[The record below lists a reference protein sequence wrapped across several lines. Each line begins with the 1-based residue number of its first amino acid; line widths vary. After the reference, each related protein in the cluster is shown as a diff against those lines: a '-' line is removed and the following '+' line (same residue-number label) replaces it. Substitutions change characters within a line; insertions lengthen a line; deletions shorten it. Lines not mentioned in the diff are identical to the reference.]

1 MLTFRGGA
9 AGALLLASAGLLAAA
24 PVAHTEPAPAGVTIT
39 ADLTLTE
46 DGVLRVTETVGVPAD
61 GNFTMS
67 LPLRVQIDDDVER
80 VFKVTDVTATGAGT
94 ATTANDQFVVEAKP
108 GESTFTYSVHNTV
121 ADAPGTQ
128 VFHWLGVLNAD
139 IAALDVSVISPSY
152 QMGIVDCK
160 LGPAGNA
167 RPCADVHTE
176 PDGVLYLTQ
185 TDLRKGDAIDLTL
198 QMPPGT
204 VPANADVRDGSAAGP
219 FSFTAPV
226 FAAFGA
232 LLAALAAMIGYIL
245 FARKRAAEAVAGNDT
260 FEPLTQQGGRVEFT
274 TPDGVLP
281 GEAGLLLDEQVDP
294 VDIAATVVDL
304 AVRRYLWIAPVN
316 ARGENDWRISR
327 VNAPDDQLRDYERTV
342 YDMLLPEGT
351 DTVAVRELRA
361 PGRVELEPV
370 RAAMRADAVL
380 TGAFA
385 DPKQR
390 ALPRWIGAALIA
402 VGVVTTV
409 ALALTSGHALVGVAI
424 ALAGGAAM
432 LLPNYLPTR
441 TTFGDTT
448 VGRVRAMQRGLDTVA
463 REQIPPIDQETVFS
477 RALPYTV
484 ISGRADNWIR
494 AFRDMDPSADSQPGL
509 YWFAG
514 YDRDR
519 DLHRFASQFPFF
531 ITALEGALS
540 ASPGTQRAAR

>member
-61 GNFTMS
+61 GSFTMS

-232 LLAALAAMIGYIL
+232 LLAALAAMIGYVL
-245 FARKRAAEAVAGNDT
+245 FARKRAAQAVAGNDT
-260 FEPLTQQGGRVEFT
+260 FEPLTQQGGRVDFT

-316 ARGENDWRISR
+316 ARGEDDWRISR
-327 VNAPDDQLRDYERTV
+327 VNAPDDQLRDYERVV

-361 PGRVELEPV
+361 PGRVQLEPI
-370 RAAMRADAVL
+370 RAAMRADAVT

-402 VGVVTTV
+402 VGAVTTV

-448 VGRVRAMQRGLDTVA
+448 VGRIRAMQRGLDTVA
-463 REQIPPIDQETVFS
+463 RQQIPPIDQETVFS

-484 ISGRADNWIR
+484 ISGRADNWVR
-494 AFRDMDPSADSQPGL
+494 TFRDMDPSADSQPGL

-531 ITALEGALS
+531 ITALEGAFN
-540 ASPGTQRAAR
+540 PR

>member
-9 AGALLLASAGLLAAA
+9 AGALLLAAAGVLAAL
-24 PVAHTEPAPAGVTIT
+24 PVANTEPAPIGVTIT

-46 DGVLRVTETVGVPAD
+46 AGVLEVTETVGVPAD
-61 GNFTMS
+61 GNFTMA
-67 LPLRVQIDDDVER
+67 LPLRLKVGDDVER
-80 VFKVTDVTATGAGT
+80 VFKVTDVTASGAGT
-94 ATTANDQFVVEAKP
+94 ATTVDDQFVVEAKP
-108 GESTFTYSVHNTV
+108 GESKFTYSVHNTV
-121 ADAPGTQ
+121 SDVPGTQ
-128 VFHWLGVLNAD
+128 VFHWLGVVGAD

-167 RPCADVHTE
+167 KPCADVHTE
-176 PDGVLYLTQ
+176 PDGVLYLSQ
-185 TDLRKGDAIDLTL
+185 RDLRKGDAIDLTL
-198 QMPPGT
+198 QLPPGT
-204 VPANADVRDGSAAGP
+204 VPANADVRGGDSNGFFA
-219 FSFTAPV
+219 FTAPV

-232 LLAALAAMIGYIL
+232 LLLALAGMIAYVL
-245 FARKRAAEAVAGNDT
+245 LARKRAAAALAGSDA
-260 FEPLTQQGGRVEFT
+260 FEPLVQQGGRVDFT
-274 TPDGVLP
+274 SPDGVLP
-281 GEAGLLLDEQVDP
+281 GEAGLLLDEHVDP

-304 AVRRYLWIAPVN
+304 AVRRYLWITPVN
-316 ARGENDWRISR
+316 ARGEDDWRISR
-327 VNAPDDQLRDYERTV
+327 VNAPDDQLRDYERVV

-361 PGRVELEPV
+361 PGRMQLEPV
-370 RAAMRADAVL
+370 RAAMRADAVA

-390 ALPRWIGAALIA
+390 ALPRWIGVALIA
-402 VGVVTTV
+402 LGVIATVT
-409 ALALTSGHALVGVAI
+409 LALTSGHALVGVAI
-424 ALAGGAAM
+424 ALAGVAAV

-441 TTFGDTT
+441 TTLGDT
-448 VGRVRAMQRGLDTVA
+448 VAGRVRAMQRGLDAVA

-519 DLHRFASQFPFF
+519 NLHRFAGQFPFF
-531 ITALEGALS
+531 ITALEGAFN
-540 ASPGTQRAAR
+540 PR

>member
-9 AGALLLASAGLLAAA
+9 AGALLLAAASLLVAA
-24 PVAHTEPAPAGVTIT
+24 PVAHTEPAPNGVTIT

-67 LPLRVQIDDDVER
+67 LPLRLKIGDDVER
-80 VFKVTDVTATGAGT
+80 VFEVTDVTASGSGT
-94 ATTANDQFVVEAKP
+94 ATTVDDQFVVEAKP
-108 GESTFTYSVHNTV
+108 GESKFTYAVHNTV

-139 IAALDVSVISPSY
+139 IAVLDVSVISPSY

-167 RPCADVHTE
+167 KPCADVRTE
-176 PDGVLYLTQ
+176 PDGVLYLSQ

-198 QMPPGT
+198 QLPPGT
-204 VPANADVRDGSAAGP
+204 VPANADVRDGNAAGA

-226 FAAFGA
+226 FAAFGV
-232 LLAALAAMIGYIL
+232 LLAALAAMAAYVL
-245 FARKRAAEAVAGNDT
+245 TARKRAAAAVAGSES
-260 FEPLTQQGGRVEFT
+260 FEPVAQQGGRVEFVS
-274 TPDGVLP
+274 PDGVLP

-316 ARGENDWRISR
+316 ARGEDDWRISR
-327 VNAPDDQLRDYERTV
+327 VNAPDDQLRDYERAV

-361 PGRVELEPV
+361 PGRVELEPI
-370 RAAMRADAVL
+370 RAATRADAVL

-385 DPKQR
+385 DPKQL

-402 VGVVTTV
+402 VGAIITV

-448 VGRVRAMQRGLDTVA
+448 VGRIRAMQRGLDAVV

-494 AFRDMDPSADSQPGL
+494 AFRDMDPSADSQPGV

-531 ITALEGALS
+531 ITALESAFS
-540 ASPGTQRAAR
+540 PASP

>member
-9 AGALLLASAGLLAAA
+9 AGALLLAAAGLLMAA
-24 PVAHTEPAPAGVTIT
+24 PLAHTEPATTGVSIT

-46 DGVLRVTETVGVPAD
+46 TGVLEVIETVAVPAD

-67 LPLRVQIDDDVER
+67 LPLRLKVGDDVER
-80 VFKVTDVTATGAGT
+80 VFKVTDVTASGSGT
-94 ATTANDQFVVEAKP
+94 ATTVNDQFVVEAEP
-108 GESTFTYSVHNTV
+108 GESKFTYTVHNTV
-121 ADAPGTQ
+121 SDMPGTQ

-139 IAALDVSVISPSY
+139 IAVLDVSVISPSF

-160 LGPAGNA
+160 LGSAGNA
-167 RPCADVHTE
+167 KPCADVHTE
-176 PDGVLYLTQ
+176 PDGVLYLHQ

-204 VPANADVRDGSAAGP
+204 VPANADVRGGGTGP
-219 FSFTAPV
+219 FAFTTPV
-226 FAAFGA
+226 LAAFGVL
-232 LLAALAAMIGYIL
+232 LLALAGMIAYVL
-245 FARKRAAEAVAGNDT
+245 LARKRAAAAVRGSDAFD
-260 FEPLTQQGGRVEFT
+260 PLIQQGGRVEFVS
-274 TPDGVLP
+274 PDGVLP
-281 GEAGLLLDEQVDP
+281 GEAGLIIDEHADP

-304 AVRRYLWIAPVN
+304 AVRRYLWITPVN
-316 ARGENDWRISR
+316 ARGEDDWRISR

-351 DTVAVRELRA
+351 DTVAVRELRT
-361 PGRVELEPV
+361 PGRLQLDPI
-370 RAAMRADAVL
+370 RAAMRNDAVA

-402 VGVVTTV
+402 LGVIITVT
-409 ALALTSGHALVGVAI
+409 LALTSGHALVGVAI
-424 ALAGGAAM
+424 VLAGGAAL
-432 LLPNYLPTR
+432 LLPNYLPIR
-441 TTFGDTT
+441 TPLGDT
-448 VGRVRAMQRGLDTVA
+448 VAGRIRAMHRGLDTVT
-463 REQIPPIDQETVFS
+463 RDRIPPIDQETIFS

-494 AFRDMDPSADSQPGL
+494 TFRDMNPADDSQPGL

-514 YDRDR
+514 YDRDPN
-519 DLHRFASQFPFF
+519 LHRFAAQFPFF
-531 ITALEGALS
+531 ITALEGAFN
-540 ASPGTQRAAR
+540 PR

>member
-9 AGALLLASAGLLAAA
+9 AGALLLASVGLFAAA

-39 ADLTLTE
+39 ADLTLTD
-46 DGVLRVTETVGVPAD
+46 DGVLEVVETVGVPAD

-67 LPLRVQIDDDVER
+67 LPLRLKIGDDVER

-94 ATTANDQFVVEAKP
+94 ATTVSDQFVVEANP
-108 GESTFTYSVHNTV
+108 GESKFTYSIHNTV
-121 ADAPGTQ
+121 SDAPGTQ

-139 IAALDVSVISPSY
+139 IAALDVSVISPSF

-160 LGPAGNA
+160 LGPAGNT
-167 RPCADVHTE
+167 RPCADVHVE
-176 PDGVLYLTQ
+176 PDGVLYLSQ

-198 QMPPGT
+198 QMPPST
-204 VPANADVRDGSAAGP
+204 VPANADIRDSSSAGAFSLTGP
-219 FSFTAPV
+219 V
-226 FAAFGA
+226 YAAFGA
-232 LLAALAAMIGYIL
+232 LLLALAAMVAYVL
-245 FARKRAAEAVAGNDT
+245 TARKRAATATAGSDA
-260 FEPLTQQGGRVEFT
+260 FDPLVGQGGRVDFT
-274 TPDGVLP
+274 SPDGVLP
-281 GEAGLLLDEQVDP
+281 GEAGLLIDEHVDP

-304 AVRRYLWIAPVN
+304 AARRYLWITPVN
-316 ARGENDWRISR
+316 ARGEDDWRISR
-327 VNAPDDQLRDYERTV
+327 VNAPDDQLRDYERAV

-361 PGRVELEPV
+361 PGRVQLDPI
-370 RAAMRADAVL
+370 RAAMQADAVA

-390 ALPRWIGAALIA
+390 ALPRWIGGALIA
-402 VGVVTTV
+402 IGAITTV
-409 ALALTSGHALVGVAI
+409 VLALTSGHALVGVPI
-424 ALAGGAAM
+424 ALAGVAAI

-441 TTFGDTT
+441 TPFGDTIA
-448 VGRVRAMQRGLDTVA
+448 GRVRAMQRGLDTVS

-477 RALPYTV
+477 RALPYTL

-494 AFRDMDPSADSQPGL
+494 TFRDMDPSADSQPGL

-519 DLHRFASQFPFF
+519 NLHRFASQFPFF
-531 ITALEGALS
+531 ITALEGAFN
-540 ASPGTQRAAR
+540 PR

>member
-24 PVAHTEPAPAGVTIT
+24 PVAHTQPAGVSIT

-46 DGVLRVTETVGVPAD
+46 TGVLQVVETVAVPAD

-67 LPLRVQIDDDVER
+67 LPLRLGLGDGVER
-80 VFKVTDVTATGAGT
+80 VFEVTDVSATGAGT
-94 ATTANDQFVVEAKP
+94 ATTVDDQFVVKAEP
-108 GESTFTYSVHNTV
+108 GESKFTYTVHNTV

-128 VFHWLGVLNAD
+128 LFHWLGVLNAD
-139 IAALDVSVISPSY
+139 IASLDVSVISPSF

-160 LGPAGNA
+160 LGPAGSA
-167 RPCADVHTE
+167 RPCAEVHVE
-176 PDGVLYLTQ
+176 PDGVLYLSQ

-204 VPANADVRDGSAAGP
+204 VPANADVRDGDSNNFFA
-219 FSFTAPV
+219 FTTPV
-226 FAAFGA
+226 LAAFGA
-232 LLAALAAMIGYIL
+232 LLLALAGMIAYVL
-245 FARKRAAEAVAGNDT
+245 TARKRGATARATSDT
-260 FEPLTQQGGRVEFT
+260 FDPLVTSGDRMEFT
-274 TPDGVLP
+274 SPDGVLP
-281 GEAGLLLDEQVDP
+281 GEAGLLLDEHVDP

-316 ARGENDWRISR
+316 ARGEDDWRISR
-327 VNAPDDQLRDYERTV
+327 VNAPDDQLREYERVV

-361 PGRVELEPV
+361 PGRLQLDPIRE
-370 RAAMRADAVL
+370 AMRRDAVS
-380 TGAFA
+380 TGALA

-390 ALPRWIGAALIA
+390 MLPRWIGAALIA
-402 VGVVTTV
+402 VGAATTV
-409 ALALTSGHALVGVAI
+409 ALALTAGHALVGVAI
-424 ALAGGAAM
+424 LLAGVAAVV
-432 LLPNYLPTR
+432 LPNYLPTR
-441 TTFGDTT
+441 TTLGDTV
-448 VGRVRAMQRGLDTVA
+448 VGRIKAMGRGLDSVS
-463 REQIPPIDQETVFS
+463 RDRIPPIDQETIFS

-494 AFRDMDPSADSQPGL
+494 TFRDMDPSADSQPGL

-519 DLHRFASQFPFF
+519 NLHRFASQFPFF
-531 ITALEGALS
+531 ITALEGACK
-540 ASPGTQRAAR
+540 

>member
-9 AGALLLASAGLLAAA
+9 AGALLLASVGLLAAA
-24 PVAHTEPAPAGVTIT
+24 PVAHTEPAPDGVTIT

-46 DGVLRVTETVGVPAD
+46 DGVLEVTETVGVPAD

-67 LPLRVQIDDDVER
+67 LPLRLKVGDDVER
-80 VFKVTDVTATGAGT
+80 VFKVTDVTASGAGT
-94 ATTANDQFVVEAKP
+94 ATTVNDQFVVEAKP
-108 GESTFTYSVHNTV
+108 GESKFTYAVHNTV
-121 ADAPGTQ
+121 SDMPGTQ
-128 VFHWLGVLNAD
+128 VFHWLGVVNAD
-139 IAALDVSVISPSY
+139 IAELDVSVISPSY

-160 LGPAGNA
+160 LGPAGSA
-167 RPCADVHTE
+167 KPCADVHTE
-176 PDGVLYLTQ
+176 PDGVLYLSQ
-185 TDLRKGDAIDLTL
+185 RDIRKGDAIDLTL
-198 QMPPGT
+198 QLPPGT
-204 VPANADVRDGSAAGP
+204 VPANADVRGGDSDNFFA
-219 FSFTAPV
+219 FTTPV
-226 FAAFGA
+226 LAAFGA
-232 LLAALAAMIGYIL
+232 LLVALAAMVGYVL
-245 FARKRAAEAVAGNDT
+245 LARKRAAAATAGTET
-260 FEPLTQQGGRVEFT
+260 FEPLVQQGGRVDFVS
-274 TPDGVLP
+274 PDGVLP
-281 GEAGLLLDEQVDP
+281 GEAGLLLDEHVDP

-304 AVRRYLWIAPVN
+304 AVRRYLWITPVN
-316 ARGENDWRISR
+316 ARGEDDWRISR

-361 PGRVELEPV
+361 PGRMQLEPV
-370 RAAMRADAVL
+370 RAAMVADAVA

-390 ALPRWIGAALIA
+390 ALPRWIGGALIA
-402 VGVVTTV
+402 LGVIATV
-409 ALALTSGHALVGVAI
+409 ALALTTGHALVGVAI
-424 ALAGGAAM
+424 ALAGVAAV

-441 TTFGDTT
+441 TTLGDN
-448 VGRVRAMQRGLDTVA
+448 VAGRVRAMQRGLDSVA
-463 REQIPPIDQETVFS
+463 RDRIAPIDQETVFS

-519 DLHRFASQFPFF
+519 NLHRFAAQFPFF
-531 ITALEGALS
+531 ITALEGAFN
-540 ASPGTQRAAR
+540 PR

>member
-9 AGALLLASAGLLAAA
+9 AGALLLAAAGLLATA
-24 PVAHTEPAPAGVTIT
+24 PVAHTEPAPAGVSIT

-46 DGVLRVTETVGVPAD
+46 AGVLEVVETVAVPA
-61 GNFTMS
+61 GETFTMS
-67 LPLRVQIDDDVER
+67 LPLRLKVGDDVER
-80 VFKVTDVTATGAGT
+80 IFKVTDVSATGAGT
-94 ATTANDQFVVEAKP
+94 AGTVDDRFVVEAKP
-108 GESTFTYSVHNTV
+108 GESEFTYTVHNTV
-121 ADAPGTQ
+121 SEAPGTQ
-128 VFHWLGVLNAD
+128 MFHWLGVLNAD
-139 IAALDVSVISPSY
+139 IATLDVSVISPSF

-160 LGPAGNA
+160 LGPVGQAE
-167 RPCADVHTE
+167 PCAEVHVE
-176 PDGVLYLTQ
+176 PDGVLYLSQ

-204 VPANADVRDGSAAGP
+204 VPANADVRSSDSNNFFA
-219 FSFTAPV
+219 FTAPV
-226 FAAFGA
+226 LAAFGA
-232 LLAALAAMIGYIL
+232 LLLALAAMIAYVL
-245 FARKRAAEAVAGNDT
+245 TARKRGAAARRGSDA
-260 FEPLTQQGGRVEFT
+260 FEPLSEQGGRVEFT
-274 TPDGVLP
+274 SPDGVLP
-281 GEAGLLLDEQVDP
+281 GEAGLLLDEHVDP

-304 AVRRYLWIAPVN
+304 AVRRYLWITPVN
-316 ARGENDWRISR
+316 ARGEDDWRISR
-327 VNAPDDQLRDYERTV
+327 VNAPDDQLRDYERAV

-361 PGRVELEPV
+361 PGRLRLDPI
-370 RAAMRADAVL
+370 RAAMVDDAVA

-390 ALPRWIGAALIA
+390 TIARLAGAALLAIGVIA
-402 VGVVTTV
+402 TV
-409 ALALTSGHALVGVAI
+409 ALAFTSGHALVGVAI

-441 TTFGDTT
+441 TTLGDTV
-448 VGRVRAMQRGLDTVA
+448 VGRVRAMQRGLDSVT
-463 REQIPPIDQETVFS
+463 RDRIPPIDQETVFS

-494 AFRDMDPSADSQPGL
+494 AFRDMDPSADSQPGI

-519 DLHRFASQFPFF
+519 NLHRFASQFPYF
-531 ITALEGALS
+531 ITALESAFP
-540 ASPGTQRAAR
+540 ASPRI